1 MSMASALRS
10 LRAVAPAA
18 PRGPWA
24 PASVVAPRFVRAAS
38 SASSGRQ
45 DLVVIGGGPGGY
57 AHAIKAAQL
66 GLKVTCV
73 EKRGTLGG
81 TCLNVGCIPSKALLH
96 SSHLYEDARSNFAAH
111 GVVVKDVGIDLP
123 AMMKHKEGAV
133 SGLTKGIEG
142 LFKKNKVTY
151 VKGTGSLVAGGSGE
165 GRQVKVSLVD
175 GGETTID
182 TKSVTLATGSV
193 PSGLPGLTVDE
204 KKVITSDGGIA
215 LSEVPKKMVVI
226 GGGVIGLE
234 LGSVWRRLGSQVT
247 VVEYL
252 DRILTGMDAE
262 TAAAFHKILKR
273 QKMGFKLSTKV
284 TGADTSGD
292 GVVLTIEP
300 SAGGKAETIDADV
313 VLVATGRRPFTSGL
327 GLEEAGVEMDKVG
340 RVVTDE
346 HFRTSADGVYAIGDI
361 IAGPMLAHKAED
373 EGLVAAEMIAGGAAA
388 HVDYNCVPSVVYTHP
403 EVASVGKTEEQ
414 LVEAGVKFRK
424 GVFPFMANSRAR
436 TNDVKGDVAS
446 GMVKVLADAKTD
458 QLLGMHIVG
467 PNAGELIA
475 EGVFA
480 MEYGAS
486 AEDIGRTSHAHPTLS
501 EAVKEASMAAYGK
514 PIHF

>member
-1 MSMASALRS
+1 MSMVSVLRS
-10 LRAVAPAA
+10 LRLVAPAA
-18 PRGPWA
+18 QRTAWA
-24 PASVVAPRFVRAAS
+24 PTSILATRFTRSAS
-38 SASSGRQ
+38 SAPSGKQ

-96 SSHLYEDARSNFAAH
+96 SSHLYEDARTNFAAH
-111 GVVVKDVGIDLP
+111 GVVVQDVGIDLP

-133 SGLTKGIEG
+133 SGLTK
-142 LFKKNKVTY
+142 NKVTY
-151 VKGTGSLVAGGSGE
+151 VKGSGSLVAGGSGE
-165 GRQVKVSLVD
+165 GRQVKVSLLD

-193 PSGLPGLTVDE
+193 PSALPGLTIDE

-215 LSEVPKKMVVI
+215 LTEVPKKMVVI

-234 LGSVWRRLGSQVT
+234 LGSVWRRLGAQVT

-262 TAAAFHKILKR
+262 LAAAFHKILKR
-273 QKMGFKLSTKV
+273 QKMNFKLNTKV
-284 TGADTSGD
+284 TNADASGD

-300 SAGGKAETIDADV
+300 SAGGDSETIDADV

-327 GLEEAGVEMDKVG
+327 GLEEAGVELDKVG

-346 HFRTSADGVYAIGDI
+346 HFRTSAEGVYAIGDI

-414 LVEAGVKFRK
+414 LKEAGIDFRK

-480 MEYGAS
+480 LEYGAS

-501 EAVKEASMAAYGK
+501 EAVKEASMATYGK

>member
-1 MSMASALRS
+1 MSMATALRS

-18 PRGPWA
+18 PRAPWA
-24 PASVVAPRFVRAAS
+24 PTSVLATRFVRAAS
-38 SASSGRQ
+38 TTSSGPQ

-96 SSHLYEDARSNFAAH
+96 SSHLYEDARTNFAAH

-123 AMMKHKEGAV
+123 AMMKHKDGAV

-252 DRILTGMDAE
+252 DRILTGMDSE

-292 GVVLTIEP
+292 GVVLTVEP
-300 SAGGKAETIDADV
+300 SAGGEAETIEADV

-327 GLEEAGVEMDKVG
+327 GLEEAGVELDKVG

-346 HFRTSADGVYAIGDI
+346 HFRTSAEGVYAIGDI

-373 EGLVAAEMIAGGAAA
+373 EGLVSAEMIAGGAAA

-414 LVEAGVKFRK
+414 LVEAGVEFRK

-480 MEYGAS
+480 LEYGAS